1 MHKIFHYE
9 LRRLLWNKF
18 FFGLLAVTLFYAYQ
32 VFTGEIILGVAH
44 TAPFSPWSFGCYLS
58 RLLPLLWVSELF
70 FLSFFTAGRER
81 RVAVLTGATPVR
93 PRAYAWT
100 RCAAVLVAAAVQV
113 IAVLLL
119 AAGLYGRLFSWYRWD
134 TLILPIAVTLL
145 PPMLLALGSGWLLGR
160 VQGALVYVWM
170 LLPFVL
176 NLLPLPQAL
185 GLWNGSLFSE
195 YPLCLCRLDPRL
207 HTAGCR
213 LGRAGGISAPG
224 DSVFGDLYWKKPIKK
239 PLAAGPG
246 ALFMQN

>member
-58 RLLPLLWVSELF
+58 RLLP
-70 FLSFFTAGRER
+70 
-81 RVAVLTGATPVR
+81 
-93 PRAYAWT
+93 
-100 RCAAVLVAAAVQV
+100 
-113 IAVLLL
+113 
-119 AAGLYGRLFSWYRWD
+119 
-134 TLILPIAVTLL
+134 
-145 PPMLLALGSGWLLGR
+145 PMLLALGSGWLLGR

-195 YPLCLCRLDPRL
+195 YPLCLAGLDPAFTL
-207 HTAGCR
+207 PAAVWAAQAAFLL
-213 LGRAGGISAPG
+213 LGILFLGICTG
-224 DSVFGDLYWKKPIKK
+224 K
-239 PLAAGPG
+239 
-246 ALFMQN
+246 NR

>member
-58 RLLPLLWVSELF
+58 RLLPLLWVGELF

-81 RVAVLTGATPVR
+81 RGAVLTGATPVR

-160 VQGALVYVWM
+160 VHGALVYGWM

-176 NLLPLPQAL
+176 NLFPLPRAL

-195 YPLCLCRLDPRL
+195 YPLCLAGLDPAFTL
-207 HTAGCR
+207 
-213 LGRAGGISAPG
+213 P
-224 DSVFGDLYWKKPIKK
+224 
-239 PLAAGPG
+239 AAGWAAQAAFLLLG
-246 ALFMQN
+246 ILFLGICTGKNR